1 MLWALVT
8 RLQDVL
14 AVIGLGTVI
23 VGVVRLTRRLS
34 RLFSS
39 FTGR

>member
-8 RLQDVL
+8 RLNDVL

-23 VGVVRLTRRLS
+23 YGVVRLTRRLS
-34 RLFSS
+34 RIFS
-39 FTGR
+39 R

>member
-1 MLWALVT
+1 MFWALVT

-23 VGVVRLTRRLS
+23 WGVVKLTRRLS
-34 RLFSS
+34 RLFSNL
-39 FTGR
+39 TGR

>member
-8 RLQDVL
+8 RLNDVL

-23 VGVVRLTRRLS
+23 YGVVRLTRRLS
-34 RLFSS
+34 SLL
-39 FTGR
+39 GR

>member
-8 RLQDVL
+8 RLNDIL

-23 VGVVRLTRRLS
+23 FGVVRLTRRLS
-34 RLFSS
+34 RLFSRMP
-39 FTGR
+39 GR